1 MNLTP
6 AGPHLLDTSAVIW
19 LARLRQVAAP
29 GALVGFATLG
39 ALPLGIARAD
49 DSTREE
55 ERMTSALGNA
65 RTLSP
70 TMRTVRRYEETM
82 AHLQRAGQVIPVN
95 DVWNA
100 AFALEHG
107 VPPLADDE
115 HFRRVPGLRY
125 LLVR

>member
-1 MNLTP
+1 MNLAP
-6 AGPHLLDTSAVIW
+6 DGPHLLDTSAVIW

-39 ALPLGIARAD
+39 ELAVGIARAA
-49 DSTREE
+49 DSRREE

-65 RTLSP
+65 RTLFP
-70 TMRTVRRYEETM
+70 TMHTVRRYGETM
-82 AHLQRAGQVIPVN
+82 AHLQRTGQVIPVN

-100 AFALEHG
+100 ALALEHD
-107 VPPLADDE
+107 VPLLADDE

-125 LLVR
+125 LPAR